1 MGNLLQDI
9 QYSLHMAIKKPGFT
23 LIVVF
28 VLALGIGANTAM
40 FSVINAVLLRP
51 LPYKDSGQ
59 LMALWEQSKQME
71 EMSVAYPN
79 FLDWQQQNRVFD
91 HMAAFKSDNF
101 NYTEGG
107 GDPERKRGKQVSA
120 DFFTVL
126 GVNPIHGRGFSP
138 DDDKPGA
145 NPAVIIS
152 HAFWQNRLS
161 SNPSLIGQ
169 PLKLNGKNYTLT
181 GVLPADFEFNGE
193 TDIFVPLGLNADK
206 MMDRG
211 SHPGIYVVGRLK
223 QGLTIEQ
230 ARASMANVTS
240 NLGQQYPESNAGNS
254 AVVISL
260 YEDTVGNIR
269 TPFLILLGA
278 VALVLLIACAN
289 VANLLLARSATRQ
302 KEMAIRGAVGATRS
316 RLVRQLLTES
326 VLLSLAGG
334 LLGLL
339 IAVWGI
345 KMLMTLTPPDIPR
358 TKEVGLDF
366 WVLGFTLL
374 VSLVTGIIFGL
385 APALQAS
392 KVNINESLKEGGRSA
407 TAGSGTRRV
416 SNMLVIGEI
425 AISLMLLISA
435 GLMIKSFLQ
444 LRAISPGFDAG
455 NLLTMQIALPPSKYP
470 DKPQQIRFVEQLSA
484 RVATVPGVKAVG
496 MSNGLPL
503 GRGSENPYLAEGQPA
518 MSVEQQPIA
527 VEFGVSPDYFSA
539 MNIPILKGRAFTD
552 RDTENAPKVAIID
565 ESLARKAFPN
575 QDPIGK
581 RLTPVG
587 DIPHE
592 IVGLVPDVKHYG
604 LEKKQK
610 EQFYLSYLQHG
621 NPNLYLLVRTTG
633 GDPMSIVGL
642 VRSQVSSLDK
652 DQPVYDIKS
661 MEERLS
667 LTMAK
672 PRFNALLLG
681 IFAAVA
687 LILSVVGIYGVISY
701 SVNQRIHEIG
711 LRIALGAQR
720 FHIFKM
726 VVGQGLLL
734 ALIGIAAGIAGAL
747 LFGRVM
753 ASLLFGVITTD
764 VTIFACVSLLLAAVA
779 FIACYLPARKA
790 TRVDP
795 MVALRNE

>member
-1 MGNLLQDI
+1 MRNILQDI
-9 QYSLHMAIKKPGFT
+9 QFSLHMALKKPGFT

-79 FLDWQQQNRVFD
+79 FLDWKQQNSIFEQI
-91 HMAAFKSDNF
+91 AAFKSDNF
-101 NYTEGG
+101 NYTEGD

-126 GVNPIHGRGFSP
+126 GVNPIYGRGFSP
-138 DDDKPGA
+138 DEDKPGA
-145 NPAVIIS
+145 NPAVIVS

-161 SNPSLIGQ
+161 ANPQAVGQ
-169 PLKLNGKNYTLT
+169 PLKLGGTNYTLT

-223 QGLTIEQ
+223 PGLTIEQ
-230 ARASMANVTS
+230 ARASMANVTA
-240 NLGQQYPESNAGNS
+240 NLGQQYPETNGGNS

-302 KEMAIRGAVGATRS
+302 KEMAIRGAVGATRG
-316 RLVRQLLTES
+316 RLVQQLLTES
-326 VLLSLAGG
+326 VLLSLIGG
-334 LLGLL
+334 ILGLL

-345 KMLMTLTPPDIPR
+345 KVLMTLTPPDIPR

-385 APALQAS
+385 APSLQAS

-407 TAGSGTRRV
+407 TSGSGTRRV

-444 LRAISPGFDAG
+444 LRAISPGFDAQH
-455 NLLTMQIALPPSKYP
+455 LLTMQIALPPSKYP
-470 DKPQQIRFVEQLSA
+470 DKPEQIRFVEQLTA
-484 RVATVPGVKAVG
+484 RIATVPGVKAVG

-518 MSVEQQPIA
+518 LSVDQQPIA
-527 VEFGVSPDYFSA
+527 VEFGVSPDYFRA

-552 RDTENAPKVAIID
+552 RDTQNSPKVVIID
-565 ESLARKAFPN
+565 ESMARKAFPN

-621 NPNLYLLVRTTG
+621 NPNLYLLVRTG
-633 GDPMSIVGL
+633 ADPTSLVGL

-711 LRIALGAQR
+711 LRLALGAQR

-734 ALIGIAAGIAGAL
+734 ALIGIAVGIAGAL
-747 LFGRVM
+747 AFGRVM

-764 VTIFACVSLLLAAVA
+764 LTIFAGVSLLLAVVA